1 MRERELREEICE
13 IGRRLYARGLVAGSE
28 GNISA
33 RLGPDTV
40 LCTPTMVS
48 KGYMSPD
55 DLAIVD
61 LEGRQTSGDKARS
74 SEALVHLSVYKHRPD
89 VQAVIHSHPPHATA
103 FAVTH
108 TEVPLGAHPE
118 LDLFLGPVPLV
129 PYELTGTQRLAD
141 AVVPYLNRTSA
152 LLLANHGSVTW
163 GPTLERAWFATEILD
178 GYCRLLLHC
187 KSLGPV
193 KSLTPRQVAEI
204 LELKKRY
211 GWADPRLPKK

>member
-13 IGRRLYARGLVAGSE
+13 IGRRLYGRGMVAGSE
-28 GNISA
+28 GNISV
-33 RLGPDTV
+33 RLGADAV

-48 KGYMSPD
+48 KGYMKPD
-55 DLAIVD
+55 ELAIVD
-61 LEGRQTSGDKARS
+61 LEGRQMSGARARS
-74 SEALVHLSVYKHRPD
+74 SEILVHLSVYKHRPYA
-89 VQAVIHSHPPHATA
+89 QAVIHSHPSHATA

-108 TEVPLGAHPE
+108 TEVPLSAHPE
-118 LDLFLGPVPLV
+118 MDLFLGPVPIV

-141 AVVPYLNRTSA
+141 AVVPYLDRTTA

-178 GYCRLLLHC
+178 AYCRLLLNC
-187 KSLGPV
+187 KALGPA
-193 KSLTPRQVAEI
+193 KTLTPQQVAEL

-211 GWADPRLPKK
+211 GWPDPRITN